1 MYSYTDLIK
10 VKKPGQYIGGE
21 LNSIIKN
28 PENKLR
34 VLIAFPDLYEIGM
47 SYTGLHILYN
57 LINREEEFYAE
68 RVFAPWIDFENIL
81 RKKKMPLLS
90 LETKTPMNKF
100 DIVGF
105 TFQYELTY
113 TNFLNMLDISGIPL
127 RNKEREGF
135 PLIMAGGP
143 CVSNPEPIAP
153 FIDFFYIGEAET
165 HLVEV
170 LKKVNNLKEKGENRL
185 KILEQLAE
193 YPFIYVPLFSTYKKT
208 EYFLIPNYPSKVK
221 RTFPLYFKQ
230 QDFPEKTIQP
240 NVQIVYDRVT
250 LEISRGC
257 DEGCRFCQAG
267 YIYRPQRER
276 TPEDLLKQTD
286 ILLKETGQDEVSLTS
301 LSAANYP
308 GIELLVEKLI
318 KKYRKE
324 RISLSLPSI
333 RADKFKDEF
342 AIFIKEGRKTG
353 FTIAP
358 EAGTERLRRI
368 INKNLKEEDILWSA
382 KTAFENGWDHIK
394 FYFMIGLPFEE
405 YKDLEGIVELCNKTI
420 NFNKKGRVILS
431 ASTFVPKPHT
441 PFQWTGQISLNEI
454 YKRQDYIK
462 SLVKSKRIRYKFH
475 EPEMS
480 ILEGIIS
487 RGDVSIA
494 DVIETAFKLGA
505 RFDGWS
511 DTFDFS
517 IWKKAIE
524 KCNINTE
531 RYYIDLPENIE
542 LPWDFID
549 IGVKKEFLK
558 KEYQLAKNGEN
569 TPMCKDVKSCNACG
583 SCSGVYLKERFEKRI
598 EFYEKLKNELNK
610 EKTETHSEEGKERHH
625 YLFTFS
631 KQGEARYISHLD
643 LIRIIQRGLR
653 ISKLPIA
660 YTKGF
665 SPKPILTFSPAL
677 ELGIEGENEMFV
689 VEMTEKINIKNAIS
703 NINKGLPNG
712 VKIKEGYEIPFEK
725 RKFLSG
731 KCRLIYIVHSK
742 EKLQITQEWDK
753 LTITKKTKKGFKEVL
768 LKDYLKKIEEME
780 NNTFKIETEFEQG
793 KGSLKIT
800 EIIPLIFKNI
810 DIDSAIIKRHKI
822 EYGEI

>member
-1 MYSYTDLIK
+1 MYSYTELLS

-34 VLIAFPDLYEIGM
+34 FLIAFPDLYEIGM

-127 RNKEREGF
+127 RSREREGF

-165 HLVEV
+165 HLIDI
-170 LKKVNNLKEKGENRL
+170 LRKVKNLKEKGENRL

-193 YPFIYVPLFSTYKKT
+193 YPFIYVPLFSKYKKA
-208 EYFLIPNYPSKVK
+208 EYFLIPQYPKKVK

-358 EAGTERLRRI
+358 EAGTERLRKI

-394 FYFMIGLPFEE
+394 YYFMIGLPFERYE
-405 YKDLEGIVELCNKTI
+405 DIEGMVDICVKSLE
-420 NFNKKGRVILS
+420 FSKKGRIILS

-475 EPEMS
+475 QPEMS

-487 RGDVSIA
+487 RGDVKIA

-517 IWKKAIE
+517 IWRKAIE
-524 KCNINTE
+524 KCDIDTE

-569 TPMCKDVKSCNACG
+569 TPMCEDVKSCNACG
-583 SCSGVYLKERFEKRI
+583 SCSGVYLKERFEKRT
-598 EFYEKLKNELNK
+598 EFYNQLKKELKTESETDKKNEA
-610 EKTETHSEEGKERHH
+610 ERYH
-625 YLFTFS
+625 YLFTFT
-631 KQGEARYISHLD
+631 KKGDIKFISHLD

-689 VEMTEKINIKNAIS
+689 VEMTEKININNAIS
-703 NINKGLPNG
+703 NINKGLPEG
-712 VKIKEGYEIPFEK
+712 VKIKEGFEIPFEK
-725 RKFLSG
+725 RKFLSDR
-731 KCRLIYIVHSK
+731 CRLIYTVHSK
-742 EKLQITQEWDK
+742 EKLEVAKKWDNLK
-753 LTITKKTKKGFKEVL
+753 ITKKTKKGFKEVL